1 MQTTGA
7 GVKAWITEEDAR
19 SGKVDVIAQDLFEGG
34 LIAENLISGVA
45 MSRRAQYMYATKLG
59 QDELGKLETGI
70 GSNRGFDGSTTL
82 VLPTETF
89 DSLHLIISMIPKIPE
104 YIHY

>member
-1 MQTTGA
+1 M
-7 GVKAWITEEDAR
+7 
-19 SGKVDVIAQDLFEGG
+19 FEGG
-34 LIAENLISGVA
+34 VIAENLISGVA
-45 MSRRAQYMYATKLG
+45 MARRAEYMYAIKLG
-59 QDELGKLETGI
+59 QGELGQLETGG